1 MRTDVSI
8 PDDVYA
14 SAEAYVRRR
23 SITRNDLYAEALR
36 EYLDRHDEDAITDAL
51 NRVHGGDDG
60 EPDAAILAAG
70 VEALK
75 RTEW

>member
-1 MRTDVSI
+1 MQTDVSI

-14 SAEAYVRRR
+14 SAEAYLSRVKISREE
-23 SITRNDLYAEALR
+23 LYTQALR
-36 EYLDRHDEDAITDAL
+36 EYLARHDDEAITDVL
-51 NRVHGGDDG
+51 NRVYGD
-60 EPDAAILAAG
+60 EPIQPDPAFLAAG

>member
-14 SAEAYVRRR
+14 SAEAYVSRR
-23 SITRNDLYAEALR
+23 SITRSELYAEALR
-36 EYLDRHDEDAITDAL
+36 EYLARHGEDAITDAL
-51 NRVHGGDDG
+51 DRVYGDADS
-60 EPDAAILAAG
+60 EPDATFLAAG